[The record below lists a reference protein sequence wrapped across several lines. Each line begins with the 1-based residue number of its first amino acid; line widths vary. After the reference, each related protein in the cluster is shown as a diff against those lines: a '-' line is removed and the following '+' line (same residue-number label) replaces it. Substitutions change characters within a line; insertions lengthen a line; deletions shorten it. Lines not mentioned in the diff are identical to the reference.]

1 MAALVP
7 GMSVPFSSIQQIAP
21 PFPLWLYKYL
31 AAFPVTGLLGL
42 DHMAIGSTYTGLMK
56 LLVNILTLGSW
67 YAFDIV
73 QVYNLKNIRD
83 KGLGVPFFEY
93 GGIGKG
99 RVDDEP
105 MHSMSKNTQLWL
117 FVLFI
122 CLFGGIYYIS
132 TFFLSTNT
140 DIISSGIYYFSTITF
155 FITIALIA
163 YTGFYF
169 LFGKTTNAI
178 PSTTRGALSS
188 LYAESGVLNPTAAKA
203 LPKSNV
209 QSIIGMLPAGMGI
222 ARPFIPAGIRFGGAT
237 DEIKSIA
244 STVLQSGGSN
254 KSIKDSH
261 DHIYF
266 ALLLSLLPLSG
277 FVIYYLRKQKN
288 ETPRNTR

>member
-7 GMSVPFSSIQQIAP
+7 GMSIPFSSMQQIVP

-73 QVYNLKNIRD
+73 QVYNLKNIRT

-93 GGIGKG
+93 GGIGKDKI
-99 RVDDEP
+99 DDEP

-132 TFFLSTNT
+132 TFFLSTST
-140 DIISSGIYYFSTITF
+140 DFISTCIYYFSTITF
-155 FITIALIA
+155 YITIALLA

-178 PSTTRGALSS
+178 PATPQGALTS
-188 LYAESGVLNPTAAKA
+188 LYAQSGVLNPTAAKA
-203 LPKSNV
+203 LPKSSV
-209 QSIIGMLPAGMGI
+209 QSLISMLPAGIGLS
-222 ARPFIPAGIRFGGAT
+222 RPFIPSGIKLGGAT
-237 DEIKSIA
+237 DELKSIA
-244 STVLQSGGSN
+244 ANVLQSGGSN
-254 KSIKDSH
+254 KSINESH
-261 DHIYF
+261 EHIYF
-266 ALLLSLLPLSG
+266 ALLLFLLPLSG

-288 ETPRNTR
+288 ETPSNAR